1 MSDLAATNAEK
12 TSENS
17 QESSLGRVLTNL
29 NPIDLAEGFYK
40 GALKRPVDSVRQILG
55 AEIDIQAS
63 KSPETL
69 SGKAG
74 YMVGQIADFAL
85 LAVASKGALKPL
97 MGKAI
102 ERSSGAAATMF
113 TAGAVDSGLL
123 TPTKDSRSM
132 WQDRFDSAVINGSTF
147 AIMGGTNKA
156 LEAKKFFS
164 NNLLDQSLKA
174 GTSGALSG
182 AAHSY
187 TETYL
192 KEGRLASGSEVL
204 NNSAYYALFGAGL
217 HATFVGAGKLA
228 QQPQLRDAYYSSK
241 WRIGEAIDETQKLS
255 WAALNKVGMRHPL
268 HSLGHLVYGKPEVAV
283 PPKVS
288 VTAENNPITRF
299 ERELP
304 RYFKEVS
311 EGEKRYQNAAR
322 GTDERQQAW
331 NEMGETQAQFLEKML
346 GVWFGKPATRT
357 SPAQP
362 GLISYTDAELTAGGH
377 SLQRIAAVRE
387 ALSQP
392 MNRQSFTQLSPF
404 EESMIKLAKQ
414 GDELDHHALEMARG
428 LGKARERSCQYD
440 EAELG
445 KNLGLNTVHHHVARS
460 SLTAPDWMPYEATA
474 TLANLFHTTTSKALP
489 GILSER
495 ALLPAT
501 ELRRRG
507 IGQVAGESS
516 NEEMGRRVI
525 SMTRS
530 FPESFCY
537 HRHSVEQ
544 LINFPVVFGI
554 SKDVTARAFRVFAEP
569 GELAIAKLNMGKSI
583 SQRLGLSKP
592 DITHVYVPDSQAE
605 LIAQTLNNYRVRGV
619 NVVGFNQMG
628 KPKWNEENIE
638 ELIKRGY

>member
-1 MSDLAATNAEK
+1 MSDQAATNTEK
-12 TSENS
+12 TPETS
-17 QESSLGRVLTNL
+17 QESSLGGVLSNL
-29 NPIDLAEGFYK
+29 NPIDLADGFYK

-55 AEIDIQAS
+55 AEIDIEAS

-97 MGKAI
+97 MGKAL
-102 ERSSGAAATMF
+102 EKSSGAAATMF

-123 TPTKDSRSM
+123 TPTKDSQSM
-132 WQDRFDSAVINGSTF
+132 WRDRLDSAVINGSTF

-164 NNLLDQSLKA
+164 SSLLDQSLKA
-174 GTSGALSG
+174 GASGALSG
-182 AAHSY
+182 AANSY
-187 TETYL
+187 TQVFL
-192 KEGRLASGSEVL
+192 KEGRLANGSEVL
-204 NNSAYYALFGAGL
+204 SNSAHYALFGAGL
-217 HATFVGAGKLA
+217 HATFAGAGKLA
-228 QQPQLRDAYYSSK
+228 QQPQLRDAYYTGK
-241 WRIGEAIDETQKLS
+241 WRLREAIEETQNLS
-255 WAALNKVGMRHPL
+255 WAALNKVGMRHPIN
-268 HSLGHLVYGKPEVAV
+268 SLGNLVYGKPEVAV

-288 VTAENNPITRF
+288 ITAENNPITRF

-304 RYFKEVS
+304 KYFKEVS

-322 GTDERQQAW
+322 GTDERHQAW
-331 NEMGETQAQFLEKML
+331 TDMGETQAQFLEKLM

-377 SLQRIAAVRE
+377 SLQRVAAIRE

-392 MNRQSFTQLSPF
+392 MNRQGFTQLSPF
-404 EESMIKLAKQ
+404 EESMVKLAKY

-428 LGKARERSCQYD
+428 LGKARERFFQYD
-440 EAELG
+440 ESELG
-445 KNLGLNTVHHHVARS
+445 KNLGLNSVHHHVARS

-516 NEEMGRRVI
+516 TEAMGRRVI

-544 LINFPVVFGI
+544 LTNFPVVFGI
-554 SKDVTARAFRVFAEP
+554 AKDVTARASRVFAEP
-569 GELAIAKLNMGKSI
+569 GELAIAKLNIGKSI